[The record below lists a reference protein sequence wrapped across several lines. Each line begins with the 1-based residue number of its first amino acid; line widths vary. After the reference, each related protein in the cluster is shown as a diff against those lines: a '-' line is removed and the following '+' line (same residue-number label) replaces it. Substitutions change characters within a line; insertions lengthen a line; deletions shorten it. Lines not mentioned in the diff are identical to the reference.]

1 MVATPQRRLAWN
13 EAKESAANCLKGNDA
28 WDTLVQA
35 YFENL
40 EQNHPEATVTARFY
54 NPCDLMMSLYRFA
67 KFSAGDML
75 PTAEIVVT
83 DKDALPFRIVLG
95 VMVWNGKRVTNVA
108 EVLPEDISSLFDL
121 YLAGALNGGQW
132 AFEEHLIAQHG
143 LSYVLVECTPSREGG
158 IVQQLII
165 DEGALRRRP
174 FNEEGLKEFDAF
186 YEAHRDYLN
195 SLVENFDSFASFR

>member
-108 EVLPEDISSLFDL
+108 EASRRIFRACSISTWPVLSM
-121 YLAGALNGGQW
+121 
-132 AFEEHLIAQHG
+132 
-143 LSYVLVECTPSREGG
+143 
-158 IVQQLII
+158 
-165 DEGALRRRP
+165 
-174 FNEEGLKEFDAF
+174 
-186 YEAHRDYLN
+186 EASGRSKN
-195 SLVENFDSFASFR
+195 I